1 MGRKGEGPGS
11 VVFQESC
18 SSPSLSL
25 PVRVNEAL
33 GPMASRA
40 TTELMGAA
48 AYPVLEEAK

>member
-1 MGRKGEGPGS
+1 MS
-11 VVFQESC
+11 IVFQESC

-40 TTELMGAA
+40 ATELMGAA
-48 AYPVLEEAK
+48 AYPVLKEAK